1 MKKIFTKKF
10 GMILLGIW
18 LIVTG
23 LISIIPAI
31 GISIITIILAIL
43 AIVAGLL
50 LLFGKG
56 SK

>member
-18 LIVTG
+18 LIATG
-23 LISIIPAI
+23 LVYFIPAI
-31 GISIITIILAIL
+31 GISIVMIILAIL

-56 SK
+56 S